1 MNAYI
6 YINYNNIVVLKE
18 YLDVV
23 KLSLD
28 NLGYTCK
35 YIKTLQNVKKN
46 DLIVFPMGID
56 AFKYYM
62 KGYKNFIIWQ
72 QGATADESFMRNHS
86 LLRKKILN
94 FIDVFS
100 MKKAKFIL
108 YVSKYME
115 AHYSKIAKTNFDKK
129 SYIMPCFNEELDT
142 KIFDRKDYTKKTF
155 TYVGSLDLWQCFDKI
170 VDIYVEIEKKVP
182 NCFFKVLTFQESEA
196 KKILE
201 EKGAK
206 KFLVKRVPKEQVKEE
221 LLDCTYGF
229 IIREDNMVNRVATP
243 TKISLYLSAGVI
255 PIFSQ
260 CLIDF
265 YKISKMY
272 DFMICLDDK
281 NEIDKIINK
290 VILEIDSETVQSGIT
305 SIFETYYNK
314 SRHVKLLTE
323 RLSSC
328 I

>member
-1 MNAYI
+1 MREMNAYI

-170 VDIYVEIEKKVP
+170 VDIYVEIEK
-182 NCFFKVLTFQESEA
+182 NNLELFFKVLTLHS
-196 KKILE
+196 LE
-201 EKGAK
+201 TLK
-206 KFLVKRVPKEQVKEE
+206 P
-221 LLDCTYGF
+221 
-229 IIREDNMVNRVATP
+229 
-243 TKISLYLSAGVI
+243 
-255 PIFSQ
+255 
-260 CLIDF
+260 
-265 YKISKMY
+265 
-272 DFMICLDDK
+272 
-281 NEIDKIINK
+281 
-290 VILEIDSETVQSGIT
+290 
-305 SIFETYYNK
+305 
-314 SRHVKLLTE
+314 
-323 RLSSC
+323 
-328 I
+328 